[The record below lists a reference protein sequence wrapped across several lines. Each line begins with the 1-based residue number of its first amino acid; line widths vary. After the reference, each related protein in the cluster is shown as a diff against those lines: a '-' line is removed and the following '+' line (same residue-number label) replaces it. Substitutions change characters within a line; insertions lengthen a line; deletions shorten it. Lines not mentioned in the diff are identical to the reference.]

1 MKFEQMNTSRVF
13 ADVFTA
19 RTTGRR
25 AMFEVNNLT
34 LDAVKVVLKGVQLN
48 FNEDGAMEDLENGFL
63 RKQCNSGFYGGEDG
77 YVPTAKGFRKILAEL
92 S

>member
-1 MKFEQMNTSRVF
+1 MNTSKVW
-13 ADVFTA
+13 ADTFTA

-25 AMFEVNNLT
+25 AMFKVNNLT
-34 LDAVKVVLKGVQLN
+34 LDAVKVVLKGIQLN
-48 FNEDGAMEDLENGFL
+48 INEEGAMEDLENGFL
-63 RKQCNSGFYGGEDG
+63 RKQCNSGFYGGADG

>member
-1 MKFEQMNTSRVF
+1 MNTSRIF
-13 ADVFTA
+13 TDAFTA

-25 AMFEVNNLT
+25 ATFKVNNLT
-34 LDAVKVVLKGVQLN
+34 LDAVKVVLKGIQLSL
-48 FNEDGAMEDLENGFL
+48 NEDGVMEDLENGFL
-63 RKQCNSGFYGGEDG
+63 RKQRNSGFYVGADG